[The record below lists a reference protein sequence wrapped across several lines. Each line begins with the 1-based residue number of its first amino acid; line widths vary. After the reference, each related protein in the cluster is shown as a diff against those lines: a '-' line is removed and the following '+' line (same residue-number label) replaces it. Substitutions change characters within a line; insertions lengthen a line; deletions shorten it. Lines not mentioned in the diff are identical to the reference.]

1 MKKNTIFTAIKKHA
15 VNRLNELRKSP
26 PKEKKLKTEKKE
38 KSFSSSEN
46 KLKQP
51 SAPKTTE
58 TSTIKETTKLLF
70 RDLGQ
75 IKIENIKYYAMALFC
90 IIFIL
95 ITTIVGITSI
105 LKQSL
110 ESNIYRYDNPSYT
123 SEQYASILDRNIRDL
138 IYNGKLEDGEKNLV
152 QTKNISAT
160 NSFDSD
166 FYLVRKRQLQ
176 YDSFKQNNSDILL
189 SWIIQN
195 NTQYLFPNYDSLEIT
210 RMLDSLTEYIY
221 HEILFKYLRSNAI
234 PITNFFRS
242 YGYKD
247 RDDFVAKV
255 IKPKAYIY
263 LYLITRIAKTDKND
277 ERLKDFSIDKIMENN
292 VFRKVWA
299 IKFAKNYTKYENSSN
314 PICNNLDAITDSNPP
329 TSYEWLKITSCNLI
343 NEDVIFGKRSLALDE
358 DTGKTYSGYLGV
370 LTNNDPGWFRFC
382 DFISA
387 QICYD
392 EKYNANS
399 PLLKSAFNLFLETI
413 SSERTNSSVVNANLV
428 DLEFLD
434 SGDAEAKTILFP
446 FENSYVIVKTNNITA
461 IDLVI
466 NKKLNPEDNIGIQA
480 LASFITGS
488 FNTKGYAVFCN
499 SHVANDFSW
508 QSASDKLDV
517 ETSVFDSYSI
527 NILNN
532 LCSAGVS
539 I

>member
-1 MKKNTIFTAIKKHA
+1 MKKNTIFTALKKHA
-15 VNRLNELRKSP
+15 INRLNELRKSP
-26 PKEKKLKTEKKE
+26 PKEGKLKTEKKE
-38 KSFSSSEN
+38 ISFPTVN
-46 KLKQP
+46 KKLKQP
-51 SAPKTTE
+51 NTPKTTE
-58 TSTIKETTKLLF
+58 TPTIKESAKLLF
-70 RDLGQ
+70 RNLGQ
-75 IKIENIKYYAMALFC
+75 IRMENIKYYVMALFC
-90 IIFIL
+90 VIFIL

-105 LKQSL
+105 VNQPL

-123 SEQYASILDRNIRDL
+123 SEEYASILDRNIRDL
-138 IYNGKLEDGEKNLV
+138 IYNGKLENGEKSLV
-152 QTKNISAT
+152 RTKNISAT

-166 FYLVRKRQLQ
+166 FYLIRKKQLQ

-189 SWIIQN
+189 SWIIQK
-195 NTQYLFPNYDSLEIT
+195 NTQYIFPNYDSLEIT

-221 HEILFKYLRSNAI
+221 HEILFRYLRSNVI

-247 RDDFVAKV
+247 RDDFVDKV

-263 LYLITRIAKTDKND
+263 LYLITRIAQTDKND

-314 PICNNLDAITDSNPP
+314 TICNNLDAITDSNPP
-329 TSYEWLKITSCNLI
+329 TSYEWLKITNCTLI

-358 DTGKTYSGYLGV
+358 NTGKAYSGYLGV
-370 LTNNDPGWFRFC
+370 LTNNDPGWHRFC

-392 EKYNANS
+392 EKYNVNS
-399 PLLKSAFNLFLETI
+399 SLLKTAFNLFLETI
-413 SSERTNSSVVNANLV
+413 SSERTSNSVVDANLV
-428 DLEFLD
+428 DLEFID
-434 SGDAEAKTILFP
+434 DGDTEAKTILFP

-461 IDLVI
+461 NDLVI
-466 NKKLNPEDNIGIQA
+466 DKKLNPDDNIGIQA

-488 FNTKGYAVFCN
+488 FNTKGYSIFCN
-499 SHVANDFSW
+499 SHVVNDFSW

-517 ETSVFDSYSI
+517 EASVFDSYSI

-532 LCSAGVS
+532 LCSAGVT